1 MLPEFMNLLRKF
13 YLMRAAARSINLTSL
28 ADICIKTPWM
38 CSAVFFFSFARAEF
52 VKSYKDKNLT
62 FMQRNVKLIAI
73 KTIKRQTKLA
83 GKRSIDLTE
92 GAKLSGVRCTRMRT
106 VSGCGSGERPEC
118 KGTAEGATRAGVR
131 VAAPN
136 LSGKRTEYGPITAQ
150 EHDACRK
157 GETQNFLFCC
167 RSFEPKS
174 ILPMGFGFLFAA
186 DKKGECNK

>member
-1 MLPEFMNLLRKF
+1 
-13 YLMRAAARSINLTSL
+13 
-28 ADICIKTPWM
+28 
-38 CSAVFFFSFARAEF
+38 
-52 VKSYKDKNLT
+52 
-62 FMQRNVKLIAI
+62 MQRNVKLIAI

-186 DKKGECNK
+186 EKKGNVKNDNGSTGRMGKQGQQRRMERPAAVSPRRYRHRVYHPHALCPAPQVRRRLEASVRPLFAQR

>member
-1 MLPEFMNLLRKF
+1 MNLLRKF
-13 YLMRAAARSINLTSL
+13 YLMRAAARSINLISL

-83 GKRSIDLTE
+83 GKRPIDLTE

-157 GETQNFLFCC
+157 GGNAEFPVLL
-167 RSFEPKS
+167 SF
-174 ILPMGFGFLFAA
+174 F
-186 DKKGECNK
+186 

>member
-1 MLPEFMNLLRKF
+1 MDVL
-13 YLMRAAARSINLTSL
+13 
-28 ADICIKTPWM
+28 CG
-38 CSAVFFFSFARAEF
+38 VFFSFARAEF

-186 DKKGECNK
+186 DKKGECKK